1 MDEVVIAL
9 FCSDAFTCTLDDK
22 LTCISKNSGGVC
34 DQLIIPPA
42 SSAEDNV
49 NFVDDDDVPSLD
61 EPGSYLTAT
70 TFLSISSE
78 CNELENTISGFG
90 SAKKLKLLEKCVA
103 SSINIKGLVF
113 CTEHRFHLRL
123 PSVAEPSQSGRKD

>member
-1 MDEVVIAL
+1 MVI
-9 FCSDAFTCTLDDK
+9 CSVHSNAFTCTSEDM
-22 LTCISKNSGGVC
+22 LTCTLSDSGVVR
-34 DQLIIPPA
+34 DQSIIPPA

-78 CNELENTISGFG
+78 CNELENTISGLG

-103 SSINIKGLVF
+103 SSTNIKGLVF